1 MASVDDH
8 ELRAFAADLRSAP
21 QRVVDKVP
29 AIIKKGAVEI
39 KKQMVEEMRG
49 SRSFRGVASSI
60 SFDILDGGF
69 TAEIGPVSEPGPR
82 PGDLTSI
89 AYFGGS
95 NGGGGT
101 VPDPVGALN
110 ADAPR
115 MEKVLAD
122 LLGGVL

>member
-1 MASVDDH
+1 MASVDDR
-8 ELRAFAADLRSAP
+8 EVRAFAADLRSAP

-29 AIIKKGAVEI
+29 GIIKKGAVEV
-39 KKQMVEEMRG
+39 KKQMVAEMG
-49 SRSFRGVASSI
+49 ASFWFKGAKPSI

-69 TAEIGPVSEPGPR
+69 TAEIGPVSEPGEVA
-82 PGDLTSI
+82 GDLASI

-95 NGGGGT
+95 RGGGT